1 MFNLDPGKLIV
12 IAVVAIILLGP
23 DRLPQVARQVG
34 GAWRSF
40 NEFRHRMETEV
51 RSSMPDLPP
60 TSEIARLARSP
71 SAPPQPPLEHVLGR
85 RRPGRGARRHA
96 SSRRCCPTAVAG
108 NGQAPPRRR
117 DRRRRATPAATA
129 GADPPRPR
137 WTARTPAAAVRGRR
151 PQRPDAQLNGRAVVT
166 LPFTAK
172 RKSRPSPDNMTLG
185 EHLGELRR
193 RVIICVI
200 AFVVAAT
207 IAVFAYEP
215 ILHFLLRPLC
225 SVDASTV
232 HHTSTGRLAHHHVQ
246 RHLQPLR
253 HVAARRALPPR
264 EDRPLRRPRP
274 GVAVILFQV
283 WRFVTPGLKASERRY
298 AIPFVLS
305 AFVLFLLGAATAY
318 ITLPHALGWLKSVGG
333 PNLQAIYDPIPY
345 LGLILLM
352 MTIFGL
358 TFEFPVVL
366 VSLELARVVTPAR
379 LLRSWR
385 WAVIIIVVVAA
396 VFTPS
401 SDPFSMFALAIPLV
415 AFYFISI
422 GIGKLL
428 GR

>member
-1 MFNLDPGKLIV
+1 M
-12 IAVVAIILLGP
+12 
-23 DRLPQVARQVG
+23 
-34 GAWRSF
+34 
-40 NEFRHRMETEV
+40 
-51 RSSMPDLPP
+51 
-60 TSEIARLARSP
+60 
-71 SAPPQPPLEHVLGR
+71 
-85 RRPGRGARRHA
+85 
-96 SSRRCCPTAVAG
+96 
-108 NGQAPPRRR
+108 
-117 DRRRRATPAATA
+117 
-129 GADPPRPR
+129 
-137 WTARTPAAAVRGRR
+137 
-151 PQRPDAQLNGRAVVT
+151 VT

-172 RKSRPSPDNMTLG
+172 KKQKPTPDNMTLG

-193 RVIICVI
+193 RVIISVI
-200 AFVVAAT
+200 AFLVAAT

-215 ILHFLLRPLC
+215 ILHFLLHPLC
-225 SVDASTV
+225 SVDASAA
-232 HHTSTGRLAHHHVQ
+232 HHTSAGNSFIQTSNGTCNLFVTSPLDGLSLRVKIALFGGLVLAS
-246 RHLQPLR
+246 PI
-253 HVAARRALPPR
+253 
-264 EDRPLRRPRP
+264 
-274 GVAVILFQV
+274 ILFQI

-305 AFVLFLLGAATAY
+305 AFVLFLAGAATAY

-366 VSLELARVVTPAR
+366 VSLELAHVVTPAR

-385 WAVIIIVVVAA
+385 WAIIIIVVVAA

-401 SDPFSMFALAIPLV
+401 SDPFSMFALAIPLTL
-415 AFYFISI
+415 FYFISI

>member
-1 MFNLDPGKLIV
+1 
-12 IAVVAIILLGP
+12 
-23 DRLPQVARQVG
+23 
-34 GAWRSF
+34 
-40 NEFRHRMETEV
+40 
-51 RSSMPDLPP
+51 
-60 TSEIARLARSP
+60 
-71 SAPPQPPLEHVLGR
+71 
-85 RRPGRGARRHA
+85 
-96 SSRRCCPTAVAG
+96 
-108 NGQAPPRRR
+108 
-117 DRRRRATPAATA
+117 
-129 GADPPRPR
+129 
-137 WTARTPAAAVRGRR
+137 
-151 PQRPDAQLNGRAVVT
+151 VVT

-172 RKSRPSPDNMTLG
+172 RKNRPSPDNMTLG

-200 AFVVAAT
+200 AFAAAAT
-207 IAVFAYEP
+207 VAVVAYEP

-225 SVDASTV
+225 NVDASTV
-232 HHTSTGRLAHHHVQ
+232 HHNTGGGSLIIASNGTCNLFVTSPLDGLSLRIKIALFGGLVLAS
-246 RHLQPLR
+246 P
-253 HVAARRALPPR
+253 
-264 EDRPLRRPRP
+264 
-274 GVAVILFQV
+274 VILFQV

-379 LLRSWR
+379 LLRAWR

-401 SDPFSMFALAIPLV
+401 SDPFSMFALAIPLI

>member
-1 MFNLDPGKLIV
+1 
-12 IAVVAIILLGP
+12 
-23 DRLPQVARQVG
+23 
-34 GAWRSF
+34 
-40 NEFRHRMETEV
+40 
-51 RSSMPDLPP
+51 
-60 TSEIARLARSP
+60 
-71 SAPPQPPLEHVLGR
+71 
-85 RRPGRGARRHA
+85 
-96 SSRRCCPTAVAG
+96 
-108 NGQAPPRRR
+108 
-117 DRRRRATPAATA
+117 
-129 GADPPRPR
+129 
-137 WTARTPAAAVRGRR
+137 
-151 PQRPDAQLNGRAVVT
+151 VVT

-185 EHLGELRR
+185 EHLTELRR

-225 SVDASTV
+225 TVDSSTV
-232 HHTSTGRLAHHHVQ
+232 HHTSTGSSLIFASNGTCNLFVTSPLDGLSLRVKIALFGGLVLAS
-246 RHLQPLR
+246 P
-253 HVAARRALPPR
+253 
-264 EDRPLRRPRP
+264 
-274 GVAVILFQV
+274 VILFQV

-298 AIPFVLS
+298 AVPFVVS

-366 VSLELARVVTPAR
+366 VSLELARVVSPAR

-415 AFYFISI
+415 VFYFASI

>member
-1 MFNLDPGKLIV
+1 
-12 IAVVAIILLGP
+12 
-23 DRLPQVARQVG
+23 
-34 GAWRSF
+34 
-40 NEFRHRMETEV
+40 
-51 RSSMPDLPP
+51 
-60 TSEIARLARSP
+60 
-71 SAPPQPPLEHVLGR
+71 
-85 RRPGRGARRHA
+85 
-96 SSRRCCPTAVAG
+96 
-108 NGQAPPRRR
+108 
-117 DRRRRATPAATA
+117 
-129 GADPPRPR
+129 
-137 WTARTPAAAVRGRR
+137 
-151 PQRPDAQLNGRAVVT
+151 VVT
-166 LPFTAK
+166 LPFAGK
-172 RKSRPSPDNMTLG
+172 RKSKASPDNMTLG

-207 IAVFAYEP
+207 FAVFAYEP

-225 SVDASTV
+225 MVDASTA
-232 HHTSTGRLAHHHVQ
+232 HHTAKGNTSLLISSGGTCNLFVTS
-246 RHLQPLR
+246 PLDGLTLR
-253 HVAARRALPPR
+253 VKIALFGGLVLSSPI
-264 EDRPLRRPRP
+264 
-274 GVAVILFQV
+274 ILFQI
-283 WRFVTPGLKASERRY
+283 WRFVTPGLKATERRY

-379 LLRSWR
+379 LLKAWR

-401 SDPFSMFALAIPLV
+401 SDPFSMFALAVPLV
-415 AFYFISI
+415 FFYFLSI

>member
-1 MFNLDPGKLIV
+1 M
-12 IAVVAIILLGP
+12 
-23 DRLPQVARQVG
+23 
-34 GAWRSF
+34 
-40 NEFRHRMETEV
+40 
-51 RSSMPDLPP
+51 
-60 TSEIARLARSP
+60 
-71 SAPPQPPLEHVLGR
+71 
-85 RRPGRGARRHA
+85 
-96 SSRRCCPTAVAG
+96 
-108 NGQAPPRRR
+108 
-117 DRRRRATPAATA
+117 
-129 GADPPRPR
+129 
-137 WTARTPAAAVRGRR
+137 
-151 PQRPDAQLNGRAVVT
+151 VT

-172 RKSRPSPDNMTLG
+172 RKNRPSPDNMTLG
-185 EHLGELRR
+185 EHLSELRR
-193 RVIICVI
+193 RVIVCVI
-200 AFVVAAT
+200 AFVIAAT

-232 HHTSTGRLAHHHVQ
+232 HGTKSNGSLLVASNGSCNLFVTS
-246 RHLQPLR
+246 PLDGLSLR
-253 HVAARRALPPR
+253 VKIALFGGLVLSSP
-264 EDRPLRRPRP
+264 
-274 GVAVILFQV
+274 VILFQL
-283 WRFVTPGLKASERRY
+283 WRFVTPGLKGSERRY
-298 AIPFVLS
+298 AVPFVLS

-385 WAVIIIVVVAA
+385 WAVIIIVVIAA